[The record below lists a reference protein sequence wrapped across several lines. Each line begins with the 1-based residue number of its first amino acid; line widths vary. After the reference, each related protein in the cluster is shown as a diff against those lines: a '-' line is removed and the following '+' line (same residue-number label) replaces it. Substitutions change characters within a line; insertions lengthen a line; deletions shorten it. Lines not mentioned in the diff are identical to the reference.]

1 MWIHATKDK
10 EMEKVE
16 WGVDIWQLDPKYV
29 ALFRTRDMT

>member
-16 WGVDIWQLDPKYV
+16 WGVDTLQLDPKCV
-29 ALFRTRDMT
+29 ALSGLET